1 MASRTK
7 PRRSHA
13 ERSQATQQHLI
24 ATAIE
29 VVQTRSFE
37 GTSIFE
43 VARSAG
49 MTPGA
54 VQHHFESKAV
64 LMMAVLRQLVTA
76 DDHVGGLWPQPAA
89 PLQERAEH
97 FVQAAWQLIYAQP
110 RFIAA
115 WNIYLGTRTQ
125 PEINAQVAQERQAI
139 NARMHEGFLQAF
151 PELADAPD
159 RHGFIAMVFST
170 LRGIGLL
177 GLFGPAEEGSEAQ
190 RASLVD
196 TIVRRC
202 RND

>member
-1 MASRTK
+1 MASRST

-29 VVQTRSFE
+29 VVQARSFE

-54 VQHHFESKAV
+54 VQHHFESKAM
-64 LMMAVLRQLVTA
+64 LMMAVLRELVTA
-76 DDHVGGLWPQPAA
+76 DDRVGGLWPAPDA
-89 PLQERAEH
+89 PLETRAEH
-97 FVQAAWQLIYAQP
+97 FVRAAWQLIYAQP

-125 PEINAQVAQERQAI
+125 PEINAEVAQQRQAI
-139 NARMHEGFLQAF
+139 NARMHEGFLRAF
-151 PELADAPD
+151 PELAGAPD
-159 RHGFIAMVFST
+159 REGFIAMLFST

-177 GLFGPAEEGSEAQ
+177 GLFNPAEEGSDAQ
-190 RASLVD
+190 RAALVD

-202 RND
+202 RSE